1 MIKYQLNC
9 KKCKNIFDSWFGSSK
24 EFEKLKKMNLINCN
38 KCNSL
43 KIEKSIM
50 SPRISSN
57 LKNIKQKENQ
67 KLIEVKSKIKE
78 FQNYIKKN
86 FEYVGKD
93 FTYEARSIHYSNKK
107 SKKGIYGSAS
117 QKDIKELKEE
127 GIETAIIPW
136 LDNKDN

>member
-9 KKCKNIFDSWFGSSK
+9 KNCKNVFDSWFSSSK
-24 EFEKLKKMNLINCN
+24 EFEKLKKMSLINCS
-38 KCNSL
+38 KCSSL

-50 SPRISSN
+50 SPRISSS

-67 KLIEVKSKIKE
+67 KFIEVKSKIKE

-127 GIETAIIPW
+127 GIETALIPW
-136 LDNKDN
+136 LNDKDN